1 MKTLSLGLGF
11 LLLSGFAAAGPAVQ
25 SSTAVPSARKSG
37 YLDVPGGKIYY
48 QVAGAGDWIV
58 LVHDGNLHSVTWDEQ
73 FPVYARDYRV
83 VRYDRR
89 GYGKSSYP
97 DKPYSNIEDL
107 EEVFRQL
114 NIDKATVMGM
124 SAGGALSIDFTLAHP
139 EKVTRLVLVGAVVSG
154 HGFSEHGRTRG
165 GRLTEETLS
174 DPAKLADYMC
184 HRDPYT
190 FWEGNPEARKRGY
203 AYLMSSLQNY
213 RRDKYRS
220 RRPARAA
227 LPNLGEIKVPTMIVV
242 GEYDLPDCHAVAG
255 ILEVG
260 IAGSSRIVLAKS
272 AHIAPLEQPAAFNEL
287 TLAFLKGKSSAPAAR

>member
-1 MKTLSLGLGF
+1 MKTVALCLGF
-11 LLLSGFAAAGPAVQ
+11 LFLSTFAAAGTGVQ
-25 SSTAVPSARKSG
+25 SSATGPNLPKSG

-48 QVAGAGDWIV
+48 EVAGTGDWIV
-58 LVHDGNLHSVTWDEQ
+58 LVHDGNLHSVTWDDQ
-73 FPVYARDYRV
+73 FSVYARDYRV

-154 HGFSEHGRTRG
+154 YVFSEHGMTRG
-165 GRLTEETLS
+165 GRLTQEIRS

-190 FWEGNPEARKRGY
+190 FWEGNPEARTRGY

-213 RRDKYRS
+213 RLDKYRFL
-220 RRPARAA
+220 RGPARPA
-227 LPNLGEIKVPTMIVV
+227 LPNLKEIRVPTIIVV
-242 GEYDLPDCHAVAG
+242 GEYDLPDCHAAAG
-255 ILEVG
+255 VIEAG
-260 IAGSSRIVLAKS
+260 IAGSIRIVLPRS

-287 TLAFLKGKSSAPAAR
+287 TLAFMKGKDLRSR

>member
-1 MKTLSLGLGF
+1 
-11 LLLSGFAAAGPAVQ
+11 
-25 SSTAVPSARKSG
+25 
-37 YLDVPGGKIYY
+37 
-48 QVAGAGDWIV
+48 
-58 LVHDGNLHSVTWDEQ
+58 
-73 FPVYARDYRV
+73 
-83 VRYDRR
+83 
-89 GYGKSSYP
+89 
-97 DKPYSNIEDL
+97 
-107 EEVFRQL
+107 
-114 NIDKATVMGM
+114 MGM

-154 HGFSEHGRTRG
+154 YVFSEHGRTRG
-165 GRLTEETLS
+165 GRLTQETLS

-213 RRDKYRS
+213 QRDKARFL
-220 RRPARAA
+220 RGPARPALR
-227 LPNLGEIKVPTMIVV
+227 NLGEIKVPTMIVV

-260 IAGSSRIVLAKS
+260 IAGSTRIVLPKS

-287 TLAFLKGKSSAPAAR
+287 TLAFLKSGS